1 MDSIRFEKNKLFLLD
16 QRLLP
21 MEIIYVECNDWPQ
34 VAEGIREM
42 VVRGAPAIGAAAAF
56 GIALAADKLKYATET
71 IFFAGLAEAEAGLKA
86 ARPTAVNLAWAVE
99 RMLRIAKT
107 QKSRSSGQ
115 IAEILLTEAKQ
126 IAKEDLA
133 INKKIG
139 DFGAKLVPDNARI
152 LTHCNAGA
160 LATVGYGTA
169 LGVIRSAVAAGKRVR
184 VYADE
189 TRPYLQGSRLTAW
202 ELSQENI
209 PVTLIADNM
218 AGFLMKQKKIDL
230 IIVGADRIAAN
241 GDVAN
246 KIGTYSLAVL
256 ALAHHLPFYVAAPF
270 STFDLKLK
278 TGEEIPIEERC
289 ETELTHFFGKRIAPE
304 GISCYNPSF
313 DVTPAK
319 YVTALI
325 TEAGIIRHPD
335 TEQIRSFFKEADN
348 DCL

>member
-1 MDSIRFEKNKLFLLD
+1 MDAIRFEKDKLLLLD

-21 MEIIYVECNDWPQ
+21 TEVVYLECSDWRM
-34 VAEGIREM
+34 AAGAIKEM
-42 VVRGAPAIGAAAAF
+42 VVRGAPAIGAVAAF
-56 GIALAADKLKYATET
+56 GIALAADELKNTDGES
-71 IFFAGLAEAEAGLKA
+71 FFTGLAAAAAGLKA

-99 RMLRIAKT
+99 RMLKAAEN
-107 QKSRSSGQ
+107 KSGSSPVQ

-126 IAKEDLA
+126 LAQEDRA

-139 DFGAKLVPDNARI
+139 DFGAELIPDNARI

-169 LGVIRSAVAAGKRVR
+169 LGVVRSAVAAGKQVSI
-184 VYADE
+184 YADE

-202 ELSQENI
+202 ELSRENI
-209 PVTLIADNM
+209 SVTIIADNM

-230 IIVGADRIAAN
+230 VIVGADRIAAN

-256 ALAHHLPFYVAAPF
+256 AAAHHLPFYVAAPF
-270 STFDLKLK
+270 STFDLTLK
-278 TGEEIPIEERC
+278 TGGEIPIEERC
-289 ETELTHFFGKRIAPE
+289 ATELTHFYGKRIAPE

-313 DVTPAK
+313 DVTPAN
-319 YVTALI
+319 YLTAII
-325 TEAGIIRHPD
+325 TEAGIIHYPNID
-335 TEQIRSFFKEADN
+335 KIRSFFKEAGYDR
-348 DCL
+348 L

>member
-1 MDSIRFEKNKLFLLD
+1 MDSIRFEKNKLLLLD

-21 MEIIYVECNDWPQ
+21 TEVVYLEYSDWRM
-34 VAEGIREM
+34 AADAIKEM
-42 VVRGAPAIGAAAAF
+42 VVRGAPAIGAVAAF
-56 GIALAADKLKYATET
+56 GVALAADELKNTDESS
-71 IFFAGLAEAEAGLKA
+71 FFSGLTAAAAGLKA

-99 RMLRIAKT
+99 RMLKVAKNE
-107 QKSRSSGQ
+107 SGSAPAQ
-115 IAEILLTEAKQ
+115 IAELLLTEAKQ
-126 IAKEDLA
+126 LAKEDRA

-139 DFGAKLVPDNARI
+139 DFGAELIPDNARI

-169 LGVIRSAVAAGKRVR
+169 LGVIRSAVAAGKQVS

-202 ELSQENI
+202 ELSRENI
-209 PVTLIADNM
+209 SVTIIADNM

-230 IIVGADRIAAN
+230 VIVGADRIAAN

-256 ALAHHLPFYVAAPF
+256 AAAHHLPFYVAAPF
-270 STFDLKLK
+270 STFDLSLK

-289 ETELTHFFGKRIAPE
+289 ETELTHFYGKRIAPD
-304 GISCYNPSF
+304 GIGCYNPSF
-313 DVTPAK
+313 DVTPAN
-319 YVTALI
+319 YLTAI
-325 TEAGIIRHPD
+325 VTEAGIIHYPTID
-335 TEQIRSFFKEADN
+335 KLQSFFKEAGYDRP
-348 DCL
+348 